1 VPVTDTPGV
10 TNASNETNE
19 ISQQQTVSAS
29 GKANQYPC
37 PLCGKVLSRRYT
49 VLQHFPGCARRRG
62 NPEGKA
68 WTDHPKN
75 HGYVPRRVAGAWNG
89 NRKTW
94 RKGLPSSLTPAHPF
108 RPMNGFSTII
118 PDQANSTARAAETSE
133 PSVATVENVSQVISI
148 TALQAYP
155 FGYAIRI
162 QLGIPLIRLNQ
173 WLEQLRTL
181 SDMRIR
187 IWLGIPH
194 IRLNQ
199 WLEQLRT
206 LSDMWIRIR
215 LGIPHIRLSQ
225 WLEQLRES
233 PRVSISLGMF
243 FKILGSV
250 IPPVYKPSGRLGSIL
265 RFMSINDRTLLSSR
279 TLAARSWMT
288 RTQPVQGPLK
298 YNRSEVWV
306 EL

>member
-1 VPVTDTPGV
+1 MPVTDTPGV

-133 PSVATVENVSQVISI
+133 PSVATVENVSQVTSI

-155 FGYAIRI
+155 FGYAN
-162 QLGIPLIRLNQ
+162 QNSAWNTSYTAQPMAGTAPYPFGYANQDLAWNTSYTAQPMVGTAPYPFGYVDQNSAWNTSYTAQPMAGTAPGKSQGLNLSRYVLQ
-173 WLEQLRTL
+173 NPWECDSTCLQALRPTGL
-181 SDMRIR
+181 NSPFYVDQRPYPAQF
-187 IWLGIPH
+187 PH
-194 IRLNQ
+194 A
-199 WLEQLRT
+199 W
-206 LSDMWIRIR
+206 
-215 LGIPHIRLSQ
+215 
-225 WLEQLRES
+225 
-233 PRVSISLGMF
+233 
-243 FKILGSV
+243 
-250 IPPVYKPSGRLGSIL
+250 PPGHG
-265 RFMSINDRTLLSSR
+265 
-279 TLAARSWMT
+279 
-288 RTQPVQGPLK
+288 
-298 YNRSEVWV
+298 
-306 EL
+306 

>member
-1 VPVTDTPGV
+1 M
-10 TNASNETNE
+10 
-19 ISQQQTVSAS
+19 
-29 GKANQYPC
+29 
-37 PLCGKVLSRRYT
+37 R
-49 VLQHFPGCARRRG
+49 
-62 NPEGKA
+62 
-68 WTDHPKN
+68 
-75 HGYVPRRVAGAWNG
+75 
-89 NRKTW
+89 
-94 RKGLPSSLTPAHPF
+94 
-108 RPMNGFSTII
+108 
-118 PDQANSTARAAETSE
+118 
-133 PSVATVENVSQVISI
+133 
-148 TALQAYP
+148 
-155 FGYAIRI
+155 IRI

-181 SDMRIR
+181 SDMQIR

-250 IPPVYKPSGRLGSIL
+250 IPPVYKPSGRPGSIL
-265 RFMSINDRTLLSSR
+265 RFRSINDRTLLSSR
-279 TLAARSWMT
+279 THGRQVMDDSNTASPRTFKVQSERSVGRALRIAWHGM
-288 RTQPVQGPLK
+288 
-298 YNRSEVWV
+298 S
-306 EL
+306 